1 MVKRF
6 HAIVVG
12 NVQGVFY
19 RASAR
24 DQAMA
29 LGLIG
34 FVRNLP
40 DGSVELEAEGEEDGL
55 RELLQWC
62 NHGPPSAT
70 VKEVKVD
77 WKFPQN
83 IGGNFEILR

>member
-6 HAIVVG
+6 QAIIIG

-34 FVRNLP
+34 YVRNLP
-40 DGSVELEAEGEEDGL
+40 DGSVELEAEGEEGPL
-55 RELLQWC
+55 ARLLHWC
-62 NHGPPSAT
+62 HHGPPGARVSEVRVNWLPQGTGAQGFT
-70 VKEVKVD
+70 VS
-77 WKFPQN
+77 
-83 IGGNFEILR
+83 